1 MLPHVQP
8 QTISTQS
15 RAGLPPSPAVGAAA
29 AAAAIVAAAAASVH
43 WQAREEAKLSAAERM
58 AMARVAG
65 AAAAARHAAVSA
77 LTCAGGPTCQQA
89 MLPAGYMVAQTSFR
103 PPPPPGVAPPVP
115 HLSPPPTMLP
125 AAAPSVAEAPPAEA
139 PPVATHP
146 NLVTMMT
153 QLRQQLGLDET
164 KMLGD
169 LESAAEALGF
179 VSDRNLTTG
188 ARIKAL
194 WHVACSFHVV

>member
-1 MLPHVQP
+1 M
-8 QTISTQS
+8 
-15 RAGLPPSPAVGAAA
+15 
-29 AAAAIVAAAAASVH
+29 H
-43 WQAREEAKLSAAERM
+43 WQAREEAKLS
-58 AMARVAG
+58 
-65 AAAAARHAAVSA
+65 AARHAAVSA
-77 LTCAGGPTCQQA
+77 LTCAGGPTCQPA
-89 MLPAGYMVAQTSFR
+89 MLPAGHMVAQTSFR
-103 PPPPPGVAPPVP
+103 PPPPPGVAPPVQRP
-115 HLSPPPTMLP
+115 SPLPTMLP
-125 AAAPSVAEAPPAEA
+125 AAAPSVAPPAEA

-164 KMLGD
+164 KMLED
-169 LESAAEALGF
+169 VESAAEALGF

>member
-1 MLPHVQP
+1 MAQWMPTPPALARANQWFNQCWRSPYCTNGFKHRG
-8 QTISTQS
+8 SCSAES
-15 RAGLPPSPAVGAAA
+15 RGDDDLSGL
-29 AAAAIVAAAAASVH
+29 
-43 WQAREEAKLSAAERM
+43 
-58 AMARVAG
+58 AG
-65 AAAAARHAAVSA
+65 A
-77 LTCAGGPTCQQA
+77 C
-89 MLPAGYMVAQTSFR
+89 YMVAQTSFK
-103 PPPPPGVAPPVP
+103 PPPPPGVAPPVQRP
-115 HLSPPPTMLP
+115 APLPTMLP